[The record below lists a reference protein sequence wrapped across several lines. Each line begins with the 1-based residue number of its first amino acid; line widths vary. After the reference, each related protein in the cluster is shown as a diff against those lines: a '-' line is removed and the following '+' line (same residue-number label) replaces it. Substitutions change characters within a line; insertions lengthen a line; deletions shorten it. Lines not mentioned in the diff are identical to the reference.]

1 MDLVLT
7 DGATLS
13 AFCEHPLGAFENPL
27 SRAQV
32 EQKFRLYGAGVLAG
46 GQIEEVIDAVNRLDA
61 FGSVRGLMALLR
73 ASPRPRAI
81 AAAE

>member
-1 MDLVLT
+1 MD

-13 AFCEHPLGAFENPL
+13 AFCEHPLGGKENPL

-32 EQKFRLYGAGVLAG
+32 ENKFSTYAEGVLPDAHIADVIG
-46 GQIEEVIDAVNRLDA
+46 AVDRIEDY
-61 FGSVRGLMALLR
+61 GSIRQLMALLR
-73 ASPRPRAI
+73 AAPKTATRAM